1 MYAVVVKIQIKPDLT
16 EVFMPL
22 MRKNAGVSLE
32 KEPGCRV
39 FDIWRKDN
47 EVLLYEI
54 YDNEQSFHDHL
65 ASDHFAEFDEA
76 VAAMIL
82 QKDVQC
88 YEEDEQ

>member
-32 KEPGCRV
+32 RETGCRV

-54 YDNEQSFHDHL
+54 YDNERSFHDHL

-82 QKDVQC
+82 HKDVQC